1 MGLIDRKRKDT
12 SLMTIA
18 LSVMG
23 TNIFG
28 TFKLAVEVTRK
39 KMRSQAKESRIKPPG
54 TTNLKIGFVK
64 QTLNRSACQNNF
76 L

>member
-1 MGLIDRKRKDT
+1 MLIEFKSNDFSVQQNGEMEWDLIDRKRKDT

-18 LSVMG
+18 LSVME

-39 KMRSQAKESRIKPPG
+39 KMRSQARK
-54 TTNLKIGFVK
+54 
-64 QTLNRSACQNNF
+64 
-76 L
+76 